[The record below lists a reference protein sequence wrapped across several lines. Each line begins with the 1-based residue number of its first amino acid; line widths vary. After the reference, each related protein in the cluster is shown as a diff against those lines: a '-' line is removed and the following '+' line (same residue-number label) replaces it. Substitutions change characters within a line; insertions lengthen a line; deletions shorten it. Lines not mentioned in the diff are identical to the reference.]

1 MESGEEPEP
10 IVIPVRNGSREE
22 EAEIDAIENAV
33 SFIVFEKYGFF
44 FISVPPTSKPITV

>member
-22 EAEIDAIENAV
+22 EAEIDAIENAA
-33 SFIVFEKYGFF
+33 SFYSF
-44 FISVPPTSKPITV
+44 